1 MEKLKLLVKN
11 KEADTY
17 SIHYSCSGFYSGG
30 AISPT
35 ICCIAMT
42 NLKNQE
48 EHVFAL
54 HNGIIEGK
62 CLIDAEKQL
71 LTDFVNF
78 LNTLK
83 NPILV
88 HWRMDCLEYGFKA
101 ITARCENYGIYNISF
116 SKVKNINLED
126 YSALSLQK
134 TLERY
139 QCSSVDFL
147 SGKDEASCFEKRN
160 YNAVKLSTVAKSVGI
175 IQLLNLALKNSI
187 DFADYDLD

>member
-1 MEKLKLLVKN
+1 
-11 KEADTY
+11 
-17 SIHYSCSGFYSGG
+17 
-30 AISPT
+30 
-35 ICCIAMT
+35 
-42 NLKNQE
+42 
-48 EHVFAL
+48 
-54 HNGIIEGK
+54 
-62 CLIDAEKQL
+62 
-71 LTDFVNF
+71 
-78 LNTLK
+78 
-83 NPILV
+83 
-88 HWRMDCLEYGFKA
+88 MDGLEYGFKA
-101 ITARCENYGIYNISF
+101 ITARCENYGIYDISF

-139 QCSSVDFL
+139 QCNSVDFL